1 MSEDDA
7 TLFMVGDEVIA
18 GPTTIGKYP
27 FTLSRVEV
35 GNTRKIV
42 YDSVDTSHF
51 VDGAETAKFVPVN
64 ELLSETCSLSVRDK
78 CSQIQLQRV
87 GCRGPQLAPDLTTV
101 MSSYISVA
109 ELENK
114 SSYVAKQIIENY
126 INGYLVVQLA
136 QEELKGK
143 EAVLAKGLSET
154 SLTLDLPIVFITNG
168 IEQEG
173 DSKLDGIDSIVS
185 LLDDK
190 ITYSIHADGN
200 IFDVISLIRNGS
212 CYCGSSLHGLITAMS
227 FSVPRVAL
235 LSSSEKQINYMD
247 TWDLSHMPRVVTPAQ
262 LPVAVATAID
272 TPSEDLTLLSHNLT
286 HTYLDRFKGLSA
298 LF

>member
-1 MSEDDA
+1 M
-7 TLFMVGDEVIA
+7 
-18 GPTTIGKYP
+18 
-27 FTLSRVEV
+27 
-35 GNTRKIV
+35 
-42 YDSVDTSHF
+42 
-51 VDGAETAKFVPVN
+51 
-64 ELLSETCSLSVRDK
+64 LSETCSLSVRDK
-78 CSQIQLQRV
+78 FSQIQLQRV
-87 GCRGPQLAPDLTTV
+87 GCQGLQLAPDLTTV

-114 SSYVAKQIIENY
+114 SSYVTKQIIENY

-143 EAVLAKGLSET
+143 EAAYAKGLSET

-168 IEQEG
+168 IEQKG

-190 ITYSIHADGN
+190 ITYSIHVDGN
-200 IFDVISLIRNGS
+200 IFDAISLIRNGS

-247 TWDLSHMPRVVTPAQ
+247 TWELPHMPRGVTPAQ

-272 TPSEDLTLLSHNLT
+272 TPSKDLTLLSHKLT
-286 HTYLDRFKGLSA
+286 HTYLDRFKSLSA